1 MADVRGVA
9 ALSLAGAVPA
19 ALGGVVFSAA
29 HRRTAMAVAIA
40 YGFWFAA
47 ALMLVLMVVAARK
60 WLWRRTSL
68 PVPEGWEFVTS
79 AIVLT
84 AIGAAIDAVG

>member
-1 MADVRGVA
+1 MRNVA

-19 ALGGVVFSAA
+19 TLGGVVFWAA
-29 HRRTAMAVAIA
+29 HRQTAAAVAIA
-40 YGFWFAA
+40 YGFWFVAT
-47 ALMLVLMVVAARK
+47 LVLVLMVVAGRK

-79 AIVLT
+79 AVVLT
-84 AIGAAIDAVG
+84 VIGAAIDAAG